1 MSANSNPTANPA
13 SSEGIDIH
21 KALEILSD
29 RHSESNASSHSHG
42 KGGCCHGAPE
52 NAKNMG
58 QIIDL
63 MKIASNKV
71 ENSSQEERQK
81 EEQRIKEERAKRRK
95 EIHEQLS
102 SMTATDLLKAV
113 FTSQQDRVMTYKEYE
128 RYEKIICFCCQL
140 ACIENLSLRLL
151 KLTVFCVRSGLL
163 IVLQTG
169 NITSYPDACSK
180 ATASFSVLSE
190 TIKTI
195 QEIFQ
200 SRQRLDLSKLIQQL
214 QAFEKEKLQLTAA
227 FHLERI
233 RQRNQQQLQ
242 GDDPRITQLLTDG
255 VVTLQQKIATCVENI
270 NEVLDELRCAL
281 LEEE

>member
-1 MSANSNPTANPA
+1 MSANSNSTANPA

-128 RYEKIICFCCQL
+128 
-140 ACIENLSLRLL
+140 
-151 KLTVFCVRSGLL
+151 SGLL

>member
-1 MSANSNPTANPA
+1 MSANSNSTANPA

-29 RHSESNASSHSHG
+29 RHSESNASSHSHSHG

-128 RYEKIICFCCQL
+128 RYETIICLCCHF
-140 ACIENLSLRLL
+140 IETNSLFR
-151 KLTVFCVRSGLL
+151 T
-163 IVLQTG
+163 
-169 NITSYPDACSK
+169 
-180 ATASFSVLSE
+180 
-190 TIKTI
+190 
-195 QEIFQ
+195 
-200 SRQRLDLSKLIQQL
+200 
-214 QAFEKEKLQLTAA
+214 
-227 FHLERI
+227 
-233 RQRNQQQLQ
+233 
-242 GDDPRITQLLTDG
+242 
-255 VVTLQQKIATCVENI
+255 
-270 NEVLDELRCAL
+270 
-281 LEEE
+281 